1 MPETSDSPES
11 ASQPPL
17 PRRWFR
23 KSVRFVWSI
32 APWVG
37 LLIVALL
44 AVSVMSSPDDRPPSH
59 VAIAIAACVLMAAL
73 AIAAV
78 CSWRRIGFQS
88 DWLFAVLVSVHVL
101 VLHFLVVFDW
111 WSPTTSSVKSL
122 LFAAVFAISVLVIGM
137 VIRLFRFRLT
147 LGLVV
152 FYLILLLNIS
162 GLYVAINAQW
172 FRG

>member
-1 MPETSDSPES
+1 M
-11 ASQPPL
+11 
-17 PRRWFR
+17 
-23 KSVRFVWSI
+23 
-32 APWVG
+32 
-37 LLIVALL
+37 LIVALL

-73 AIAAV
+73 TI
-78 CSWRRIGFQS
+78 
-88 DWLFAVLVSVHVL
+88 
-101 VLHFLVVFDW
+101 
-111 WSPTTSSVKSL
+111 
-122 LFAAVFAISVLVIGM
+122 AAVFAVSVLIISI
-137 VIRLFRFRLT
+137 VIRLFRLRLT